1 MKIFLSYGHDYNAP
15 LAERIRSD
23 LEAAGHQVWIDASEI
38 KSGDDWRRSIV
49 DGLSD
54 TDWTL
59 GFLSK
64 HSTRDPGVCLDELAI
79 ALHVKA
85 GTIATVLVE
94 AETEVKPPVS
104 LSHIQWLDMHDWK
117 ERERGG
123 EEAWEKWYRGK
134 LGEILS
140 LLAKPD
146 TYRFAGEIEELERR
160 LRPVSQTA
168 DIGVLVDG
176 FVGREWLLAQL
187 EEWRKQARDSR
198 LFWISAAPGMGKSA
212 FAAWLAHHGKV
223 NVIGLNLC
231 RFNVDERRDPARVM
245 CTLAFQIATRLPD
258 YRRLLLDRFQKH
270 DPKGTEVLRK
280 SPAALFD
287 WLLAEPLRFC
297 IDGGRR
303 EDRYLVVIDGLDE
316 TIHEGRSELA
326 EILAESAPK
335 LPAWTAMVVTSR
347 PEAPIMRQFAAL
359 QARTIAAESNEN
371 RNDLGAC
378 ARGWLH
384 AQGWSPK
391 EADAVVER
399 IVAASGG
406 NFLYLRKLRDAVTEG
421 LMDLA
426 APEDLPQGLVG
437 LYERWFRR
445 QFHDTPA
452 YEKYRALIEVLVAA
466 EHPVPVEWLTRL
478 FGWSKPGQ
486 ARMLEGLGS
495 MFERRTEGVVP
506 FHKSLRD
513 WLTDAAGAN
522 FLIDKA
528 AGARRLADALWTAF
542 VQGLQAAG
550 GRPLDT
556 FLVPELPV
564 QIKAFDTE
572 MLHVHLTAAGAWPS
586 VHSGLTAVATSLEA
600 RYEWQA
606 ALGWWQMVGLFAK
619 VTGDDIARGDAFFSV
634 GSILETVGRTEEAHS
649 AYRDSLAIGERLA
662 EGDPDNASWQ
672 RNLAFS
678 YNKVGNVLVAQG
690 KLAEADAAYRDSLA
704 VHQRL
709 AKADPGNAGW
719 QRNLA
724 FSYNKVGNVLVA
736 QGKLAEADAAYRD
749 SLAISE
755 HQAKAD
761 PGNGGWQRDLAFSY
775 NKVGNVL
782 VAQGKL
788 AEADAAYRD
797 SLAVRE
803 RLAKADPG
811 NAGWQRNLAVSYNKV
826 GDVLVAQGKLAEA
839 LKTYCDSL
847 AIAERL
853 AKADPDNAGW
863 RDDLSVSY
871 EKVGDV
877 LFAQGNVAEADTAY
891 RASLAVR
898 ERLAKAD
905 PGNAGCQR
913 DLGFS
918 YNKVGNVLVAQ
929 GKLAEADAAY
939 RDSLAVRA
947 RLAKADPGNAGWQ
960 QNLAFSYNK
969 VGNVLVAQG
978 KLAEADAA
986 YRDSLAISEHLA
998 KADSGNAGW
1007 QRDLAFSYNKV
1018 GNVLVAQGRLAAADA
1033 AYRDSLAIRERLAKA
1048 DPGNAGWQRNLAVSY
1063 NKVGDVLV
1071 AQGKLA
1077 EALKTYR
1084 DSLAIAER
1092 LAKADPDNAGWR
1104 DDLSVS
1110 YGKVRD
1116 VLEKLGVTPSI
1127 P

>member
-1 MKIFLSYGHDYNAP
+1 MKIFLSYGHDQNAP
-15 LAERIRSD
+15 LAERIRGD
-23 LEAAGHQVWIDASEI
+23 LEAAGHEVWIDASEI

-54 TDWTL
+54 TNWTL
-59 GFLSK
+59 GFLSM

-79 ALHVKA
+79 ALHVKG

-123 EEAWEKWYRGK
+123 EEVWEKWYGGK
-134 LGEILS
+134 LREILS

-146 TYRFAGEIEELERR
+146 TYRFAGEIEDLERR
-160 LRPVSQTA
+160 LRPISQTA

-187 EEWRKQARDSR
+187 DAWRKQAMDSR

-212 FAAWLAHHGKV
+212 FAAWLAHHGKL

-245 CTLAFQIATRLPD
+245 CTLAFPIATRLPD
-258 YRRLLLDRFQKH
+258 YRRLLLDRLQKH
-270 DPKGTEVLRK
+270 DSKGTELLRK

-316 TIHEGRSELA
+316 TIHDGRSELA

-335 LPAWTAMVVTSR
+335 LPVWTAVVVTSR
-347 PEAPIMRQFAAL
+347 PEAPILRQFAAL
-359 QARTIAAESNEN
+359 QAQTIAAESNEN

-384 AQGWSPK
+384 SRGWSPK

-426 APEDLPQGLVG
+426 ALEDLPQGLVG

-445 QFHDTPA
+445 QFRDAAA
-452 YEKYRALIEVLVAA
+452 YEKYRPLIEVLVAA

-478 FGWSKPGQ
+478 FSWSKPER
-486 ARMLEGLGS
+486 ARMLEGFGS
-495 MFERRTEGVVP
+495 LFERRTEGIVP

-513 WLTDAAGAN
+513 WLTDAAGPN

-528 AGARRLADALWTAF
+528 AGARRLGEALWTAF
-542 VQGLQAAG
+542 VQGLKAASAG
-550 GRPLDT
+550 PLDT
-556 FLVPELPV
+556 FLVAELPV
-564 QIKAFDTE
+564 QIKALDAETLRVNL
-572 MLHVHLTAAGAWPS
+572 MAAGAWPS
-586 VHSGLTAVATSLEA
+586 VHSGLTAVAASLEA
-600 RYEWQA
+600 RYQWQA
-606 ALGWWQMVGLFAK
+606 ALGWWQMVGRFAD
-619 VTGDDIARGDAFFSV
+619 VAGDDIARGDSLFSV
-634 GSILETVGRTEEAHS
+634 GEILETVGRTEEAHA
-649 AYRDSLAIGERLA
+649 AYRDSLAIAERLA
-662 EGDPDNASWQ
+662 KADPDNSGWQ
-672 RNLAFS
+672 RDLAFS

-690 KLAEADAAYRDSLA
+690 KLVDADTAYRDSLA
-704 VHQRL
+704 VRQRL

-719 QRNLA
+719 QRDLA

-736 QGKLAEADAAYRD
+736 QGKLTEADAAYRESLAVREHMAKADPGNAGWQRNLAVSSNKVGDVLVAQGKLAEALKTYRD

-755 HQAKAD
+755 RLAKADPDNAGWHDDLSVSYEKVGDVVFAQGKLAEADTLYRDSLAIRERLAKVDPNNAGWQRDLAFSYNKVGKVLFAQGKLAEADTVYRDSLDISERLGKAD
-761 PGNGGWQRDLAFSY
+761 PGNADWQRDLAFSY

-788 AEADAAYRD
+788 AEADTAYRD
-797 SLAVRE
+797 SLAISE
-803 RLAKADPG
+803 RLVKAGPG
-811 NAGWQRNLAVSYNKV
+811 NAGW
-826 GDVLVAQGKLAEA
+826 
-839 LKTYCDSL
+839 
-847 AIAERL
+847 
-853 AKADPDNAGW
+853 
-863 RDDLSVSY
+863 
-871 EKVGDV
+871 
-877 LFAQGNVAEADTAY
+877 
-891 RASLAVR
+891 
-898 ERLAKAD
+898 
-905 PGNAGCQR
+905 QR

-918 YNKVGNVLVAQ
+918 YNKVGN
-929 GKLAEADAAY
+929 
-939 RDSLAVRA
+939 
-947 RLAKADPGNAGWQ
+947 
-960 QNLAFSYNK
+960 
-969 VGNVLVAQG
+969 
-978 KLAEADAA
+978 
-986 YRDSLAISEHLA
+986 
-998 KADSGNAGW
+998 
-1007 QRDLAFSYNKV
+1007 
-1018 GNVLVAQGRLAAADA
+1018 
-1033 AYRDSLAIRERLAKA
+1033 
-1048 DPGNAGWQRNLAVSY
+1048 
-1063 NKVGDVLV
+1063 VLV

-1092 LAKADPDNAGWR
+1092 LAKADPDNAGWQ
-1104 DDLSVS
+1104 DDLSVF
-1110 YGKVRD
+1110 YGKVRN
-1116 VLEKLGVTPSI
+1116 VLEKLG
-1127 P
+1127 